1 LPITGENSNQ
11 IIKKRT
17 RLVTRPAGKFFRCFD
32 VSRSPPGDQFPAS
45 LFASGIVRISQLSGT
60 SMVFRK
66 KLKKSGSLPEK
77 SRLGHYETL
86 LQSAFRGV
94 KKKKY
99 KK

>member
-1 LPITGENSNQ
+1 
-11 IIKKRT
+11 
-17 RLVTRPAGKFFRCFD
+17 
-32 VSRSPPGDQFPAS
+32 
-45 LFASGIVRISQLSGT
+45 
-60 SMVFRK
+60 MVFRK